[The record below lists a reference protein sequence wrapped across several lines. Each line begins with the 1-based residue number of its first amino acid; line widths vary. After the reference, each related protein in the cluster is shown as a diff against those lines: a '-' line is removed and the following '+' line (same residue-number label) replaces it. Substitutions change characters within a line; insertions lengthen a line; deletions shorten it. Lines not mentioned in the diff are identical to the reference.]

1 MTDVAQADLF
11 LLRPGFEDPAFPGG
25 VFFDRYST
33 LLEGVIAAF
42 PGLASRVAIHRVGF
56 ERPRR
61 EVIDLAGAESQT
73 LPRLVLPP
81 GVASRH
87 ATDEHEGR
95 RSVAGASAI
104 VAVLVELYD
113 IPPPH
118 P

>member
-1 MTDVAQADLF
+1 MSDAVQADLF
-11 LLRPGFEDPAFPGG
+11 LLKPGFGDPAFPDG
-25 VFFDRYST
+25 VFFDRYSA
-33 LLEGVIAAF
+33 LLEGVLTAF
-42 PGLASRVAIHRVGF
+42 PRLADKIRVHRVDF
-56 ERPRR
+56 ERPRQ
-61 EVIDLAGAESQT
+61 EVIRLAGEGCQT

-81 GVASRH
+81 GLGSHH

-95 RSVAGASAI
+95 RSVAGATSI

>member
-1 MTDVAQADLF
+1 MADLARADLF
-11 LLRPGFEDPAFPGG
+11 LLKAGFEDPAFPGS

-33 LLEGVIAAF
+33 LLEGVLSAF
-42 PGLASRVAIHRVGF
+42 PRLKSRVAIHRVDF

-61 EVIDLAGAESQT
+61 KVIDLAGEGGQT
-73 LPRLVLPP
+73 LPRLVLPA

-87 ATDEHEGR
+87 ATDEHDGR
-95 RSVAGASAI
+95 RSIAGASAI
-104 VAVLVELYD
+104 VAALVELYG